1 MELPQARILEW
12 VAIPFSRG
20 SFWPRDGTQ
29 VSCIAG
35 RYLLYHLSHKGS
47 PQPSQEFCWK
57 EQKMR
62 CREMCSQRWKLWEFR
77 GFWLCFL
84 IFTWRCWVLVGA
96 DRILAA
102 FCRIFVFWHVGSVV
116 SALRLS
122 CSMACGIS
130 VLLPGIEL
138 VSLVLQG
145 EFLTSRP
152 PGEVPGVQVFW
163 ERITR
168 PVLGPAIKLS
178 VLKKRKERKRKEKK
192 RHFGVMFIWDE
203 RYLECG
209 GKNY

>member
-1 MELPQARILEW
+1 MSSSHHLREWKCWSLGRVQLLATPWTVAHQAPLSMGLPQARILEW

-20 SFWPRDGTQ
+20 SSWPRDGTQ

-35 RYLLYHLSHKGS
+35 RYLLYHLSHQGS
-47 PQPSQEFCWK
+47 PQLSQEFCWK

-77 GFWLCFL
+77 EFWLCFL

-102 FCRIFVFWHVGSVV
+102 CCRIFVFWHVGSVV
-116 SALRLS
+116 SVLRLS

-130 VLLPGIEL
+130 VLLPGIEF

-152 PGEVPGVQVFW
+152 PGKSQEFRFSESGLPIPCLALQ
-163 ERITR
+163 
-168 PVLGPAIKLS
+168 
-178 VLKKRKERKRKEKK
+178 
-192 RHFGVMFIWDE
+192 
-203 RYLECG
+203 
-209 GKNY
+209 